1 MPVVTVK
8 ERIIDELKK
17 ASDPLTPKQISVR
30 TRINHNTV
38 KVYVRHLLV
47 EKLISQPYPGAYSCK
62 TQPRCEEPLP
72 RVQNLVLS
80 ASAPWLSSPIEE
92 IEEQIGDIGLRVVFG
107 LKRRK
112 ITCYISRDRGMDC
125 SEVAMAVEL
134 FRLHV
139 ALCTTHT
146 LASEGIEVHSCE
158 FLQDYE
164 QLRLDGVKC
173 VTVKSFLGV
182 LERVYNREHGIR
194 SEVKVQPQDVTS
206 IMTLLKG
213 GVSTYNILQGQFM
226 MVQEIKHLTDA
237 VKGSNRL
244 TSTLTTL
251 VRELLERRLMDE

>member
-8 ERIIDELKK
+8 EQITDELKK
-17 ASDPLTPKQISVR
+17 AFDPLTPKQISVR

-47 EKLISQPYPGAYSCK
+47 EKLIVQPYPGAYSYK
-62 TQPRCEEPLP
+62 THPRCEEPLP

-80 ASAPWLSSPIEE
+80 TSATWLSTPTEE

-107 LKRRK
+107 VKRRK

-125 SEVAMAVEL
+125 SQVAMAVEL

-139 ALCTTHT
+139 ALRTDHT
-146 LASEGIEVHSCE
+146 LASDRMEVHSCE

-164 QLRLDGVKC
+164 QLRLDGVRC
-173 VTVKSFLGV
+173 VTVKSFLGA
-182 LERVYNREHGIR
+182 LERVYNRNRGIR

-244 TSTLTTL
+244 TSTLTLL
-251 VRELLERRLMDE
+251 VKELLERRLRDE